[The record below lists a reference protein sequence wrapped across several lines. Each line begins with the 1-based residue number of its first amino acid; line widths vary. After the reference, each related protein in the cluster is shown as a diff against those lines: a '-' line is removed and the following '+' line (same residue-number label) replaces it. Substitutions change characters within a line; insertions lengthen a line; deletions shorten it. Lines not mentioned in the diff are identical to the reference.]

1 MADNNPI
8 KYSDLFIDDGAIEK
22 LIEKL
27 NQVEKAY
34 KDLSKSINKEAQK
47 IKSETKNVN
56 LTDDDAIKRI
66 TELEQKIE
74 SLQKK
79 RKKEKETLTE
89 VEKLKRKL
97 IRLDTEQAKKEQE
110 LRLQIQEKTKALK
123 DSIRQDKSA
132 SGSMKQL
139 EASLRRNIL
148 RYREMTKAE
157 RESTRAGRQLLK
169 TIQAQ
174 DKEVKKLNES
184 IGRSQGFVG
193 NYARAFKGLGRS
205 ILQLSGVA
213 GGLAFITNAFSRVKD
228 FEQAQA
234 DLQAITGKT
243 SIELAGLT
251 KQAKNLGETTQFSAT
266 EITEL
271 QIELGKLG
279 FTTEQITNSTQA
291 ISNLAAATGTELSRA
306 AKLTGSSLRAFN
318 LEATESERVAA
329 VLGVATTKTALD
341 ISQLETGLS
350 TVGPVASSFGFS
362 IEETVA
368 LLGQL
373 SNAGFDAS
381 SSATAT
387 RNILLNLAD
396 ANGSLA
402 QQLGKPV
409 TNISELSQGLKK
421 LKDDGI
427 DLAGALEL
435 TDKRS
440 VAAFNTFIQGAENV
454 VELTDSITN
463 QNDALQEMADKRLD
477 TLNGALKLLNSAWEG
492 FLLDLNEGTGT
503 MNILKQSVVFLAENL
518 RTIIKIVVTGGVAWA
533 SYKAGVIGANLVTRA
548 YGIATKTAQL
558 TTALF
563 TKGLK
568 GANLS
573 FKALNVTM
581 KANPIGLVIS
591 AVTSLIAVFSL
602 FGDEVEEETEKQQDF
617 NKELEK
623 TKRTMLS
630 LDEIIGQ
637 VKFGK
642 LDIDTT
648 PLSDLENALSQAEQN
663 LKDFDPEE
671 VGILFIPGEAEE
683 DRLKRLEDAIA
694 TARKERLNDV
704 LTLRQL
710 VAKKEK
716 LINDELAKG
725 DQKRIGLL
733 VELRNKIKDLREEQD
748 LSRDEETIKAKQKEI
763 NLVQKQINELTRLD
777 KKSKETTEKQKENA
791 KSLNSI
797 FEEFRK
803 QREEGD
809 KELQKIIDE
818 IENENILNAIQNE
831 REKQEKIAK
840 MRRDALRKEVEE
852 TIANGDKKKEAL
864 KKIEE
869 KYNKDIKEIRKQE
882 LTKQIQ
888 EIQDVTAR
896 ATIDAFDKV
905 IKQQIENLEKAESK
919 QNEIVDRQEK
929 RAQEG
934 LSNNLAFEEK
944 QLAKLEQEKI
954 KAQKKQIQLDKIRTL
969 YNAYSS
975 AAASGEKNA
984 IAKVLRDF
992 SIMQG
997 LESAIMSFGAGTG
1010 EKGDIKDV
1018 LDANSNGSKNGNSI
1032 QNGVVRGESHGKR
1045 GFGIPVLVEGNEG
1058 IWKGSTMAKFG
1069 KDNFVALTKAIDTG
1083 AIGSNFMQPQINAI
1097 QIQQKNGVDS
1107 RLLNEMKAT
1116 RQAIENKPEQI
1127 VDVEKVTRGVMD
1139 FIDTR
1144 KSSNKKIINRHRV
1157 TKKRF

>member
-27 NQVEKAY
+27 NQVEKSY

-193 NYARAFKGLGRS
+193 NYGRAFKGLGRS

-213 GGLAFITNAFSRVKD
+213 GGLAVITNAFSSVKN

-251 KQAKNLGETTQFSAT
+251 KQAKELGETTQFSAS

-279 FTTEQITNSTQA
+279 FTTEQITNSTEA
-291 ISNLAAATGTELSRA
+291 ISNLAAATRVELGRA

-318 LEATESERVAA
+318 LEATESERVAS

-350 TVGPVASSFGFS
+350 TVAPVAASFGFS

-396 ANGSLA
+396 ANGKLA
-402 QQLGKPV
+402 TQLGRPV
-409 TNISELSQGLKK
+409 TNVRELSEGLQK
-421 LKDDGI
+421 LSADGI
-427 DLAGALEL
+427 DLAGALNL

-440 VAAFNTFIQGAENV
+440 VAAFNTFIKGADSV
-454 VELTDSITN
+454 VQLTDSITG
-463 QNDALQEMADKRLD
+463 QNEALKIMAEKRLN
-477 TLNGALKLLNSAWEG
+477 TLKGSLKLLNSAWEG

-503 MNILKQSVVFLAENL
+503 MNILKQSVVFLAKNL

-533 SYKAGVIGANLVTRA
+533 SYKAGVIGANLATRA
-548 YGIATKTAQL
+548 YGIATKTAQFA
-558 TTALF
+558 TALF

-573 FKALNVTM
+573 FKSLNVTM

-630 LDEIIGQ
+630 LDEIIGR
-637 VKFGK
+637 VKFGN

-663 LKDFDPEE
+663 LKDFDPDE
-671 VGILFIPGEAEE
+671 VGILFIAG
-683 DRLKRLEDAIA
+683 EDAA
-694 TARKERLNDV
+694 QTALRQEAAIKRAREERLNDV
-704 LTLRQL
+704 LKLREL

-716 LINDELAKG
+716 SINDELAKG
-725 DQKRIGLL
+725 DQKRGGLL
-733 VELRNKIKDLREEQD
+733 VELRNKIKDLKKEQD
-748 LSRDEETIKAKQKEI
+748 ETRSEDEIKLKQKEI
-763 NLVQKQINELTRLD
+763 NLIQKQINELTRLD
-777 KKSKETTEKQKENA
+777 KKSKETTEKQKNDAE
-791 KSLNSI
+791 SLDAI
-797 FEEFRK
+797 FEKFRQ
-803 QREEGD
+803 QRAEGD
-809 KELQKIIDE
+809 KELQKIIDN
-818 IENENILNAIQNE
+818 IENENVLNAVLTE
-831 REKQEKIAK
+831 KEKQEQIAK
-840 MRRDALRKEVEE
+840 VKRDALKKEVEE
-852 TIANGDKKKEAL
+852 TIANEKKKNEAL
-864 KKIEE
+864 KKIDEQ
-869 KYNKDIKEIRKQE
+869 YNKEIDQIGKKQ
-882 LTKQIQ
+882 LQKQIR
-888 EIQDVTAR
+888 EIQDVTAK

-905 IKQQIENLEKAESK
+905 LKQQIENLEKAESK
-919 QNEIVDRQEK
+919 QNEIVDRQAK
-929 RAQEG
+929 RAEQG
-934 LSNNLAFEEK
+934 LENNLAFEEK
-944 QLAKLEQEKI
+944 ALAEIEQKKI
-954 KAQKKQIQLDKIRTL
+954 KAQKKQVQLDKIRAL
-969 YNAYSS
+969 YSAYS
-975 AAASGEKNA
+975 AASASGDDNA
-984 IAKVLRDF
+984 IVNVLRDF
-992 SIMQG
+992 SILQG
-997 LESAIMSFGAGTG
+997 LEGAILSFGTGTG
-1010 EKGDIKDV
+1010 EHGDVSDFM
-1018 LDANSNGSKNGNSI
+1018 DANKNGSKNGNSI
-1032 QNGVVRGESHGKR
+1032 HNGVVRGESHAKR
-1045 GFGIPVLVEGNEG
+1045 GKGIPVFLEGDEG
-1058 IWKGSTMAKFG
+1058 IWKGYTMKKFG
-1069 KDNFVALTKAIDTG
+1069 KDNFVALTSAIDSG
-1083 AIGSNFMQPQINAI
+1083 MIGSNFMQPQVNAM
-1097 QIQQKNGVDS
+1097 QVVQKSGVDS

-1116 RQAIENKPEQI
+1116 RQAIENKPEQV
-1127 VDVEKVTRGVMD
+1127 VDVEKVSRNVID
-1139 FIDTR
+1139 FIDER
-1144 KSSNKKIINRHRV
+1144 KSGNKRVVNRHRV